1 MTIKLILTILT
12 FLWSFS
18 LFTTETGIYQVGNQ
32 LKSEK
37 HSGLVLYHY
46 KTDAIRSLL
55 TTDFLLDESD
65 FLLASVD
72 VRNIYKVKKGD
83 IIKLVKESKSGDVFK
98 VQLLMK
104 HPGRDYYFV
113 ESETLKHYKLIEPL
127 SSSN

>member
-1 MTIKLILTILT
+1 MP
-12 FLWSFS
+12 
-18 LFTTETGIYQVGNQ
+18 QVGKTEEEYYQ
-32 LKSEK
+32 SI
-37 HSGLVLYHY
+37 Y
-46 KTDAIRSLL
+46 KKNVEIIH
-55 TTDFLLDESD
+55 TDFS
-65 FLLASVD
+65 

-104 HPGRDYYFV
+104 QPGRDYYFV